1 MAASCRVVTVGGMS
15 NVEVVHIP
23 ENSRYEIHVDG
34 EVAGYTEAK
43 ERADGVVLF
52 PHTAVE
58 DAYGGQGLASRLV
71 AGALDDVRAHGR
83 RIEVTCEY
91 ALGFLEKHPEYKDLL
106 AETE

>member
-1 MAASCRVVTVGGMS
+1 MS
-15 NVEVVHIP
+15 NLEVVHIP

-34 EVAGYTEAK
+34 AVAGYTEAK

-52 PHTAVE
+52 PHTEVDDDYE
-58 DAYGGQGLASRLV
+58 GQGLASTLV
-71 AGALDDVRAHGR
+71 SGALDDVRAHGR

-91 ALGFLEKHPEYKDLL
+91 IQGFLEKHPEYRDLL